1 MDDYAGRL
9 LKFVVGCGVGWV
21 LAMGLEYMAMK
32 LWAWRKDEDEQRAR
46 VKAGIGAVVRSVM
59 AGESAAREK
68 ACARAI
74 LQGTQDTHL
83 RTLYRRRCWLV
94 TSRETRGHQVFEGF
108 AYCCIFAIGYGVHG
122 VILGKVSSEWVSNAL
137 WVCRTLLSF

>member
-9 LKFVVGCGVGWV
+9 LKFVAGCGVGSV

-32 LWAWRKDEDEQRAR
+32 LWAWRKDEDEKRVK

-68 ACARAI
+68 AWAE
-74 LQGTQDTHL
+74 GDTAGYTGHAL
-83 RTLYRRRCWLV
+83 AHALSKDMLAGHK
-94 TSRETRGHQVFEGF
+94 SRD
-108 AYCCIFAIGYGVHG
+108 
-122 VILGKVSSEWVSNAL
+122 
-137 WVCRTLLSF
+137 